1 MTVRLAGLSLALM
14 LFVSMMAAP
23 RSKAQTTPPQRG
35 SRVGGPGGAPDPVFF
50 QSQVFPVF
58 EAAKCSGCHAPSGVA
73 SATRLHFPD
82 KDATPAQI
90 QAFGL
95 SLSNLVDRGDAS
107 KSLLLTKPTNVARH
121 TGGVRIKPGSPE
133 EQIVATWV
141 QSLAS
146 ASDATLAAAM
156 KSLATSEGEAAPKQL
171 VRRLTHAQYDNTVR
185 DLLGDY
191 SKPAERFPPE
201 DYVDGFKNQLTAQ
214 GMPPLL
220 VETYS
225 TAAERLALNAFRIGD
240 INGLVPCAPS
250 QGYGAS
256 RQSSAGSSRAT
267 ADKWS
272 FSDQKCRDAFV
283 RGFGL
288 RAFRRPLTEDE
299 VKRYS
304 TVFSEQARV
313 SRRFLDGARVVV
325 EAMLQ
330 SPNFLFH
337 VEAGP
342 EGRYTDYDVAS
353 RLSYLL
359 WNTMPDAALFEAAA
373 KGELSTAAGRERA
386 ARRMLENAP
395 KGREALDQFFEEW
408 LRFDRVVN
416 AVKQRGRYPA
426 FTPELALAMAEE
438 TRTLL
443 HHLVWNDR
451 NFMEA
456 LTADYSFLTSELAE
470 VYGVPAPK
478 EQFEMAKFPTDSH
491 RAGILGQG
499 TFLAST
505 AGPTDTSP
513 TARGIFIRERLLCQH
528 VPPPPPGVITT
539 LPDPLVDAKPKGRRQ
554 LMVEHVENPTCAS
567 CHRLMDPIGFG
578 FEHFDA
584 IGQYREK
591 EMIPVPGRRGGG
603 GGGGRGG
610 PPPIPLE
617 IDARGEI
624 AGLPNSNFTGA
635 KQLGAILAESPV
647 CQECIVRQM
656 FRYSYGRLET
666 ASDEGT
672 IDRLYGQF
680 KASGFKFKSLL
691 VALVESPE
699 FLRQWNSPT
708 GAVRK

>member
-1 MTVRLAGLSLALM
+1 MTFRIAGLSLAAILIG
-14 LFVSMMAAP
+14 LLVTAP
-23 RSKAQTTPPQRG
+23 HPQAQG
-35 SRVGGPGGAPDPVFF
+35 AAPDPVFF
-50 QSQVFPVF
+50 QTQVMPVF
-58 EAAKCSGCHAPSGVA
+58 EAAKCSGCHTSSGVA

-82 KDATPAQI
+82 KDAPAAEV

-95 SLSNLVDRGDAS
+95 SLAALVDRS
-107 KSLLLTKPTNVARH
+107 NPSQSLILAKPTNTIRH

-133 EQIVATWV
+133 EQLVSKWAA
-141 QSLAS
+141 SLAS
-146 ASDATLAAAM
+146 TSDVVLAAVT
-156 KSLATSEGEAAPKQL
+156 KKLLESEGESAPKQL

-191 SKPAERFPPE
+191 SRPAERFPPE
-201 DYVDGFKNQLTAQ
+201 DYVDGFKNQLTGQ

-225 TAAERLALNAFRIGD
+225 TSAEKLALNAFRIGD
-240 INGLVPCAPS
+240 VNGLIPCKPA
-250 QGYGAS
+250 
-256 RQSSAGSSRAT
+256 
-267 ADKWS
+267 S
-272 FSDQKCRDAFV
+272 FSDAKCRDAFI
-283 RGFGL
+283 RRFGL
-288 RAFRRPLTEDE
+288 RAFRRPLSDDE

-304 TVFSEQARV
+304 AVFAQQAGV
-313 SRRFLDGARVVV
+313 GKRFNDGARVVV

-337 VEAGP
+337 VEAGLD
-342 EGRYTDYDVAS
+342 GRYADYDIAS

-359 WNTMPDAALFEAAA
+359 WNTMPDEALFEAAA
-373 KGELSTAAGRERA
+373 KGELSTPAGRERA
-386 ARRMLENAP
+386 ARRLIENVP
-395 KGREALDQFFEEW
+395 KGRQALDQFFEEW

-416 AVKQRGRYPA
+416 AVKSGRYRE

-438 TRTLL
+438 TRTML

-451 NFMEA
+451 NFMES

-470 VYGVPAPK
+470 IYGVPAPK
-478 EQFEMAKFPTDSH
+478 DQFEMVKFPSDSQ

-539 LPDPLVDAKPKGRRQ
+539 LPDPLTDGPAKGRRQ
-554 LMVEHVENPTCAS
+554 LMVEHVENATCAS

-584 IGQYREK
+584 IGRYRPTEA
-591 EMIPVPGRRGGG
+591 IPVPGRRGGG
-603 GGGGRGG
+603 GGFRGG
-610 PPPIPLE
+610 PPPIQVE
-617 IDARGEI
+617 INAQGEI
-624 AGLPNSNFTGA
+624 AGIPNSGFSGA
-635 KQLGAILAESPV
+635 KQIGGILADSPV
-647 CQECIVRQM
+647 CQKCIVRQM

-666 ASDEGT
+666 NADEKT
-672 IDRLYGQF
+672 IDQLYDQF
-680 KASGFKFKSLL
+680 KGSGFKFKTLL
-691 VALVESPE
+691 VALVQSPE
-699 FLRQWNSPT
+699 FLRQWT
-708 GAVRK
+708 TR

>member
-1 MTVRLAGLSLALM
+1 LTLRIAGFSLAAILIGSI
-14 LFVSMMAAP
+14 VAAP
-23 RSKAQTTPPQRG
+23 RPHAQ
-35 SRVGGPGGAPDPVFF
+35 SAAPDPVFF
-50 QSQVFPVF
+50 QTQVMPVF
-58 EAAKCSGCHAPSGVA
+58 EAAKCSGCHTSSGVA

-82 KDATPAQI
+82 KDATPAQV
-90 QAFGL
+90 QLFGL
-95 SLSNLVDRGDAS
+95 SLSALVDRSDAS
-107 KSLLLTKPTNVARH
+107 KSLILLKPTNTIRH
-121 TGGVRIKPGSPE
+121 TGGVRITPGSNE
-133 EQIVATWV
+133 EQIVRKWAE
-141 QSLAS
+141 SLAS
-146 ASDATLAAAM
+146 TSDVTLSAAI
-156 KSLATSEGEAAPKQL
+156 KRLTDTEGETAPRQL

-191 SKPAERFPPE
+191 SRPAARFPPE
-201 DYVDGFKNQLTAQ
+201 DYVDGFKNQLTGQ

-240 INGLVPCAPS
+240 VNGLIPCKPS
-250 QGYGAS
+250 
-256 RQSSAGSSRAT
+256 
-267 ADKWS
+267 S
-272 FSDQKCRDAFV
+272 FSDVKCRDAFV
-283 RGFGL
+283 RRFGL
-288 RAFRRPLTEDE
+288 RAFRRPLNEDE
-299 VKRYS
+299 VKRYA

-313 SRRFLDGARVVV
+313 SRRFNDGARVVV

-342 EGRYTDYDVAS
+342 DGKYADYDIAS

-359 WNTMPDAALFEAAA
+359 WNSMPDEALFEAAA
-373 KGELSTAAGRERA
+373 KGELSTPAGRERE
-386 ARRMLENAP
+386 ARRLLANTP

-416 AVKQRGRYPA
+416 AVKSFRYRE

-451 NFMEA
+451 NFMDA

-470 VYGVPAPK
+470 LYGVPAPK
-478 EQFEMAKFPTDSH
+478 DQFELVKFPPDTQ

-539 LPDPLVDAKPKGRRQ
+539 LPDPLTEDDVKGRRQ
-554 LMVEHVENPTCAS
+554 LMVEHVTNPTCAS

-584 IGQYREK
+584 IGRYRQTEA
-591 EMIPVPGRRGGG
+591 IPVPGRRGGG
-603 GGGGRGG
+603 GGFRGG
-610 PPPIPLE
+610 PPPIQLD
-617 IDARGEI
+617 INAQGEI
-624 AGLPNSNFTGA
+624 AGIPNSSFTGA
-635 KQLGAILAESPV
+635 KQIGAILAESPV
-647 CQECIVRQM
+647 CQKCIVRQM

-666 ASDEGT
+666 NADEKT
-672 IDRLYGQF
+672 IDELYGQF
-680 KASGFKFKSLL
+680 KGSGFKFKSLL
-691 VALVESPE
+691 VALVQSPE
-699 FLRQWNSPT
+699 FLRQWTHPASQ
-708 GAVRK
+708 

>member
-1 MTVRLAGLSLALM
+1 MIVRIAGLSLALI
-14 LFVSMMAAP
+14 LFVSMMWAP
-23 RSKAQTTPPQRG
+23 RPQAQ
-35 SRVGGPGGAPDPVFF
+35 SGAPDPVFF

-58 EAAKCSGCHAPSGVA
+58 EAAKCSGCHAASGVA
-73 SATRLHFPD
+73 SATRLHFPEQG
-82 KDATPAQI
+82 ATPAQI

-95 SLSNLVDRGDAS
+95 SLSSLVDRADAS
-107 KSLLLTKPTNVARH
+107 RSLLLTKPTNSVRH

-133 EQIVATWV
+133 EQIVAKWTA
-141 QSLAS
+141 SLAS
-146 ASDATLAAAM
+146 ASDATLAAAV
-156 KSLATSEGEAAPKQL
+156 KALADGEGEAAPKQL

-201 DYVDGFKNQLTAQ
+201 DYVDGFKNQLTGQ

-240 INGLVPCAPS
+240 INGLVPCKPA
-250 QGYGAS
+250 
-256 RQSSAGSSRAT
+256 
-267 ADKWS
+267 S

-342 EGRYTDYDVAS
+342 DG

-359 WNTMPDAALFEAAA
+359 WNTMPDQALFEAAA
-373 KGELSTAAGRERA
+373 KGELSTVAGRERA

-416 AVKQRGRYPA
+416 AVKSNRFQP

-456 LTADYSFLTSELAE
+456 LTADYSFLTTELADM
-470 VYGVPAPK
+470 YGLPAPK
-478 EQFEMAKFPTDSH
+478 EQFDMVKFPADSK

-554 LMVEHVENPTCAS
+554 LMVEHVENATCAS

-617 IDARGEI
+617 IDAQGEI
-624 AGLPNSNFTGA
+624 AGLPNSNFSGA
-635 KQLGAILAESPV
+635 KQLGTILADSPV
-647 CQECIVRQM
+647 CQKCIVRQM

-666 ASDEGT
+666 TSDEKT
-672 IDRLYGQF
+672 IDELYGQF
-680 KASGFKFKSLL
+680 RASGFKFKNLL

-699 FLRQWNSPT
+699 FLRQWNSP
-708 GAVRK
+708 RK

>member
-1 MTVRLAGLSLALM
+1 MTVRLAGLSLALL
-14 LFVSMMAAP
+14 LFVSMMAVP
-23 RSKAQTTPPQRG
+23 RPAAQ
-35 SRVGGPGGAPDPVFF
+35 SAAPDPVFF
-50 QSQVFPVF
+50 QTQVFPVF
-58 EAAKCSGCHAPSGVA
+58 EAAKCSGCHSPSGVA

-82 KDATPAQI
+82 AGATPAQI

-95 SLSNLVDRGDAS
+95 SLFQLVDRADAS
-107 KSLLLTKPTNVARH
+107 KSLLLTKPTNVSRH

-133 EQIVATWV
+133 EQIVAKWAT
-141 QSLAS
+141 SLAA
-146 ASDATLAAAM
+146 ASDATLGAAM
-156 KSLATSEGEAAPKQL
+156 KTLTAIEGEATPKQL

-201 DYVDGFKNQLTAQ
+201 DYVDGFKNQLTGQ
-214 GMPPLL
+214 GMSPLL
-220 VETYS
+220 VESYS

-240 INGLVPCAPS
+240 INGLVPCKP
-250 QGYGAS
+250 
-256 RQSSAGSSRAT
+256 T
-267 ADKWS
+267 S
-272 FSDQKCRDAFV
+272 FGDQKCRDAFV
-283 RGFGL
+283 RRFGL

-342 EGRYTDYDVAS
+342 DGKYTGYDVAS

-359 WNTMPDAALFEAAA
+359 WNTMPDEALFEAAA
-373 KGELSTAAGRERA
+373 KGALGTPAGRERA
-386 ARRMLENAP
+386 ARRLLENTP

-416 AVKQRGRYPA
+416 AVKSNRYQA

-443 HHLVWNDR
+443 HHLVWNDL
-451 NFMEA
+451 NFMDA
-456 LTADYSFLTSELAE
+456 LTADYSFLTTELAE
-470 VYGVPAPK
+470 MYGLPAPK
-478 EQFEMAKFPTDSH
+478 EQFEMVKFPPDSK

-539 LPDPLVDAKPKGRRQ
+539 LPDPLVDGQPPKGRRQ

-584 IGQYREK
+584 IGQYREQ
-591 EMIPVPGRRGGG
+591 ELIPVPGRLGGG

-610 PPPIPLE
+610 PPPIPLA
-617 IDARGEI
+617 INAQGEI
-624 AGLPNSNFTGA
+624 AGIPNSNFSGA
-635 KQLGAILAESPV
+635 KELGTILANSPV
-647 CQECIVRQM
+647 CQECVVRQM
-656 FRYSYGRLET
+656 FRYSYGRLESS
-666 ASDEGT
+666 ADEKT
-672 IDRLYGQF
+672 IDRLYDQF
-680 KASGFKFKSLL
+680 KTSGFKMKSLL

-699 FLRQWNSPT
+699 FLRQWNT
-708 GAVRK
+708 R

>member
-1 MTVRLAGLSLALM
+1 MTFRIAGLSLASIL
-14 LFVSMMAAP
+14 LAVFLSAPRPIAQSAAP
-23 RSKAQTTPPQRG
+23 
-35 SRVGGPGGAPDPVFF
+35 DLVFF
-50 QSQVFPVF
+50 QTQVFPVF
-58 EAAKCSGCHAPSGVA
+58 EAAKCSGCHSPSGVA
-73 SATRLHFPD
+73 SASRLHFPD
-82 KDATPAQI
+82 KDATPAQV
-90 QAFGL
+90 QMFGL
-95 SLSNLVDRGDAS
+95 SLSALVDRADAS
-107 KSLLLTKPTNVARH
+107 RSLLVTKPTNVVRH
-121 TGGVRIKPGSPE
+121 TGGVRFKPGSPE
-133 EQIVATWV
+133 EQLVAKWAA
-141 QSLAS
+141 SLAA
-146 ASDATLAAAM
+146 ASDATLAVAM
-156 KSLATSEGEAAPKQL
+156 KALSESDGEQTPTQL

-191 SKPAERFPPE
+191 SRPAQRFPPE

-214 GMPPLL
+214 SMPPLL

-225 TAAERLALNAFRIGD
+225 TSAERLALNAFRIGD
-240 INGLVPCAPS
+240 VNGLVPCKPS
-250 QGYGAS
+250 
-256 RQSSAGSSRAT
+256 
-267 ADKWS
+267 S
-272 FSDQKCRDAFV
+272 FSDAKCRDAFV
-283 RGFGL
+283 RRFGL
-288 RAFRRPLTEDE
+288 RAFRRPLTDE
-299 VKRYS
+299 EIKRYS
-304 TVFSEQARV
+304 TVFAEQAKV
-313 SRRFLDGARVVV
+313 NRRFLDGARVVV

-342 EGRYTDYDVAS
+342 DGRYADYDVAS

-359 WNTMPDAALFEAAA
+359 WNTMPDEALFEAAA
-373 KGELSTAAGRERA
+373 KGELSTPAGRERA
-386 ARRMLENAP
+386 AQRMLGNQP

-416 AVKQRGRYPA
+416 AVKSRGRYPA

-443 HHLVWNDR
+443 HHLVWNDLD
-451 NFMEA
+451 FMDA

-478 EQFEMAKFPTDSH
+478 DQFDLVKFPAETR

-539 LPDPLVDAKPKGRRQ
+539 LPDPLVDEKPKGRRQ

-584 IGQYREK
+584 IGRYREK
-591 EMIPVPGRRGGG
+591 ELIPVPGARGGGG

-617 IDARGEI
+617 IDAQGEI
-624 AGLPNSNFTGA
+624 AGLPNSNFSGA
-635 KQLGAILAESPV
+635 KELGAILAKSET
-647 CQECIVRQM
+647 CQECVVRQM

-666 ASDEGT
+666 SADEKT
-672 IDRLYGQF
+672 IDQLFERF

-699 FLRQWNSPT
+699 FLRQWNSP
-708 GAVRK
+708 ASQR

>member
-1 MTVRLAGLSLALM
+1 MTVRLAGLSLALIV
-14 LFVSMMAAP
+14 FVSMMTAP
-23 RSKAQTTPPQRG
+23 RPQAQSGT
-35 SRVGGPGGAPDPVFF
+35 PDPVFF

-58 EAAKCSGCHAPSGVA
+58 EAAKCSGCHAASGVA

-95 SLSNLVDRGDAS
+95 SLASLVDRTDAS
-107 KSLLLTKPTNVARH
+107 KSLLLTKPTNVVRH
-121 TGGVRIKPGSPE
+121 TGGLRIKPGSPE
-133 EQIVATWV
+133 ERLVATWAA
-141 QSLAS
+141 SLAS
-146 ASDATLAAAM
+146 ASDATLAAART
-156 KSLATSEGEAAPKQL
+156 SLTTSEGEAAPKQL

-191 SKPAERFPPE
+191 SKPAARFPPE

-240 INGLVPCAPS
+240 INGLVPCKPS
-250 QGYGAS
+250 
-256 RQSSAGSSRAT
+256 
-267 ADKWS
+267 S

-304 TVFSEQARV
+304 AAFAQQARV
-313 SRRFLDGARVVV
+313 GRRFLDGARVVV

-342 EGRYTDYDVAS
+342 DGRYTDYDVAS

-359 WNTMPDAALFEAAA
+359 WNTMPDAALFAAVA
-373 KGELSTAAGRERA
+373 KGELRTVTGRERM
-386 ARRMLENAP
+386 ARRMLENVP
-395 KGREALDQFFEEW
+395 KGREALDQFFQEW

-416 AVKQRGRYPA
+416 AVKSNRYQP

-470 VYGVPAPK
+470 VYGLPAPK
-478 EQFEMAKFPTDSH
+478 EQFEMVTFPADSN

-539 LPDPLVDAKPKGRRQ
+539 LPDPLVDEKPKGRRQ

-584 IGQYREK
+584 IGQYREQ
-591 EMIPVPGRRGGG
+591 EMIRLPGRRGGG

-610 PPPIPLE
+610 PPPVPLE

-624 AGLPNSNFTGA
+624 AGLPNSNFSGA
-635 KQLGAILAESPV
+635 RQLGAILAESPV

-666 ASDEGT
+666 AADEKT
-672 IDRLYGQF
+672 IDELYGQF
-680 KASGFKFKSLL
+680 KASGFKLKRLL

-699 FLRQWNSPT
+699 FLRQWNSP
-708 GAVRK
+708 KK

>member
-23 RSKAQTTPPQRG
+23 RPQAQA
-35 SRVGGPGGAPDPVFF
+35 SAPDPVFF

-58 EAAKCSGCHAPSGVA
+58 EAAKCSGCHTASGVA

-95 SLSNLVDRGDAS
+95 SLSSLVDRTDVT
-107 KSLLLTKPTNVARH
+107 KSLLLAKPTNVIRH
-121 TGGVRIKPGSPE
+121 TGGLRIKPGSSE
-133 EQIVATWV
+133 EQILTKWVA
-141 QSLAS
+141 SLAS
-146 ASDATLAAAM
+146 ASDASLAAAM
-156 KSLATSEGEAAPKQL
+156 KSLVAGEGEAGPKQL

-201 DYVDGFKNQLTAQ
+201 DYVDGFKNQLTGQ

-240 INGLVPCAPS
+240 INGLVPCKPA
-250 QGYGAS
+250 
-256 RQSSAGSSRAT
+256 
-267 ADKWS
+267 S

-283 RGFGL
+283 RRFGL
-288 RAFRRPLTEDE
+288 RAFRRPLSEDE

-304 TVFSEQARV
+304 AVFSDQARL
-313 SRRFLDGARVVV
+313 SKRFLDGARVVV

-342 EGRYTDYDVAS
+342 DGRHADYEVAS

-359 WNTMPDAALFEAAA
+359 WNTMPDEALFEAAA
-373 KGELSTAAGRERA
+373 KGELATPAGRDAA
-386 ARRMLENAP
+386 ARRMLQNVP
-395 KGREALDQFFEEW
+395 KGRDALDQFFEEW

-416 AVKQRGRYPA
+416 AVKANRYQA

-443 HHLVWNDR
+443 HHLVWDDR
-451 NFMEA
+451 NFMEL

-470 VYGVPAPK
+470 VYGLPAPK
-478 EQFEMAKFPTDSH
+478 DQFEMVKFPADTN

-539 LPDPLVDAKPKGRRQ
+539 LPDPLVDGQNPKGRRQ

-584 IGQYREK
+584 IGQYRQQ
-591 EMIPVPGRRGGG
+591 EMIPVPRRGGG

-617 IDARGEI
+617 IDAQGEI
-624 AGLPNSNFTGA
+624 AGIPNSNFSGA
-635 KQLGAILAESPV
+635 KQLGTILANSPV
-647 CQECIVRQM
+647 CQECVVRQM

-666 ASDEGT
+666 ASDENT
-672 IDRLYGQF
+672 IHQLYDQF

-691 VALVESPE
+691 VALVQSPE
-699 FLRQWNSPT
+699 FLRQWNSPA
-708 GAVRK
+708 GSARK

>member
-1 MTVRLAGLSLALM
+1 MTFRIAGLSLAAILIG
-14 LFVSMMAAP
+14 LLVTAP
-23 RSKAQTTPPQRG
+23 HPQAQG
-35 SRVGGPGGAPDPVFF
+35 AAPDPVFF
-50 QSQVFPVF
+50 QTQVMPVF
-58 EAAKCSGCHAPSGVA
+58 EAAKCSGCHTSSGVA

-82 KDATPAQI
+82 KDAPAAEV

-95 SLSNLVDRGDAS
+95 SLAALVDRS
-107 KSLLLTKPTNVARH
+107 NPSQSLILAKPTNTIRH

-133 EQIVATWV
+133 EQLVSKWAA
-141 QSLAS
+141 SLAS
-146 ASDATLAAAM
+146 TSDVALAAIT
-156 KSLATSEGEAAPKQL
+156 KKLLESEGESAPKQL

-191 SKPAERFPPE
+191 SRPAERFPPE
-201 DYVDGFKNQLTAQ
+201 DYVDGFKNQLTGQ

-225 TAAERLALNAFRIGD
+225 TSAEKLALNAFRIGD
-240 INGLVPCAPS
+240 VNGLIPCKPA
-250 QGYGAS
+250 
-256 RQSSAGSSRAT
+256 
-267 ADKWS
+267 S
-272 FSDQKCRDAFV
+272 FSDAKCRDAFV
-283 RGFGL
+283 RRFGL
-288 RAFRRPLTEDE
+288 RAFRRPLSDDE

-304 TVFSEQARV
+304 AVFAQQAGV
-313 SRRFLDGARVVV
+313 GKRFNDGARVVV

-337 VEAGP
+337 VEAGLD
-342 EGRYTDYDVAS
+342 GRYADYDIAS

-359 WNTMPDAALFEAAA
+359 WNTMPDEALFEAAA
-373 KGELSTAAGRERA
+373 KGELSTPAGRERA
-386 ARRMLENAP
+386 ARRLIENVP
-395 KGREALDQFFEEW
+395 KGRQALDQFFEEW

-416 AVKQRGRYPA
+416 AVKSGRYRE

-438 TRTLL
+438 TRTML

-470 VYGVPAPK
+470 IYGVPAPK
-478 EQFEMAKFPTDSH
+478 DQFEMVKFPSDSQ

-539 LPDPLVDAKPKGRRQ
+539 LPDPLTDGPAKGRRQ
-554 LMVEHVENPTCAS
+554 LMVEHVENATCAS

-584 IGQYREK
+584 IGRYRPTEA
-591 EMIPVPGRRGGG
+591 IPVPGRRGGG
-603 GGGGRGG
+603 GGGRGG
-610 PPPIPLE
+610 PPPIQVD
-617 IDARGEI
+617 INAQGEI
-624 AGLPNSNFTGA
+624 AGIPDSGFSGA
-635 KQLGAILAESPV
+635 KQIGGILADSPV
-647 CQECIVRQM
+647 CQKCIVRQM

-666 ASDEGT
+666 NADEKT
-672 IDRLYGQF
+672 IDQLYDQF
-680 KASGFKFKSLL
+680 KGSGFKFKSLL
-691 VALVESPE
+691 VALVQSPE
-699 FLRQWNSPT
+699 FLRQWT
-708 GAVRK
+708 TR

>member
-1 MTVRLAGLSLALM
+1 MTVRIAGLSLASI
-14 LFVSMMAAP
+14 LFVSMMSAP
-23 RSKAQTTPPQRG
+23 RPLAQG
-35 SRVGGPGGAPDPVFF
+35 SAPDPVFF

-58 EAAKCSGCHAPSGVA
+58 EAAKCSGCHSASGVA
-73 SATRLHFPD
+73 SATRLHFPER
-82 KDATPAQI
+82 DATPAQI

-95 SLSNLVDRGDAS
+95 SLSSLVDRADVS
-107 KSLLLTKPTNVARH
+107 KSLLITKPTNVARH
-121 TGGVRIKPGSPE
+121 TGGVRIKTGSPE
-133 EQIVATWV
+133 EAIVATWAM
-141 QSLAS
+141 SLAS
-146 ASDATLAAAM
+146 ASDAALAAAM
-156 KSLATSEGEAAPKQL
+156 RSLAPVDGESAPKQL

-201 DYVDGFKNQLTAQ
+201 DYIDGFKNQLTGQ

-240 INGLVPCAPS
+240 INGLVPCKPA
-250 QGYGAS
+250 
-256 RQSSAGSSRAT
+256 
-267 ADKWS
+267 S

-288 RAFRRPLTEDE
+288 RAFRRPLTDDE
-299 VKRYS
+299 VTRYS
-304 TVFSEQARV
+304 AVFSEQARA

-342 EGRYTDYDVAS
+342 DGRHADYDVAS

-373 KGELSTAAGRERA
+373 KGELSTVEGRERA

-395 KGREALDQFFEEW
+395 KSRAALDQFFEEW

-416 AVKQRGRYPA
+416 AVKSNRYQA
-426 FTPELALAMAEE
+426 FTPELAIAMAEE

-443 HHLVWNDR
+443 HHLVANDL
-451 NFMEA
+451 NFMDA
-456 LTADYSFLTSELAE
+456 LTADYSFLTSELADL
-470 VYGVPAPK
+470 YGVPAPK
-478 EQFEMAKFPTDSH
+478 EQFEMVKFPPDSQ

-539 LPDPLVDAKPKGRRQ
+539 LPDPLVDQAPKGRRQ

-584 IGQYREK
+584 IGRYRDQEL
-591 EMIPVPGRRGGG
+591 IPAPRRGGG
-603 GGGGRGG
+603 GGGGRGA
-610 PPPIPLE
+610 PPPTPLE
-617 IDARGEI
+617 IDAQGEI
-624 AGLPNSNFTGA
+624 AGLPNSNFSGA
-635 KQLGAILAESPV
+635 KQLGAILANSPV
-647 CQECIVRQM
+647 CQECVVRQM
-656 FRYSYGRLET
+656 FRYSYGRLEG
-666 ASDEGT
+666 AADEKT
-672 IDRLYGQF
+672 IDQLYDRF
-680 KASGFKFKSLL
+680 KASGFKMKSLL

-708 GAVRK
+708 RR

>member
-1 MTVRLAGLSLALM
+1 MTVRIAGLSLALI
-14 LFVSMMAAP
+14 LFVSMMSAP
-23 RSKAQTTPPQRG
+23 RPRAQ
-35 SRVGGPGGAPDPVFF
+35 SVSPDPAFF
-50 QSQVFPVF
+50 ESQVFPVF
-58 EAAKCSGCHAPSGVA
+58 EAAKCSGCHAASGVA
-73 SATRLHFPD
+73 SATRLHFPEN
-82 KDATPAQI
+82 DATPAQI

-95 SLSNLVDRGDAS
+95 SLANLVDRADGS
-107 KSLLLTKPTNVARH
+107 KSLLLTKPTNVVRH

-133 EQIVATWV
+133 EQIVAKWV
-141 QSLAS
+141 TSLAS
-146 ASDATLAAAM
+146 ASDATLMAAM
-156 KSLATSEGEAAPKQL
+156 KALTGSEGEAGPKQL

-201 DYVDGFKNQLTAQ
+201 DYIDGFKNQLTGQ

-225 TAAERLALNAFRIGD
+225 TSAERLALNAFRIGD
-240 INGLVPCAPS
+240 INGLVPCKPS
-250 QGYGAS
+250 
-256 RQSSAGSSRAT
+256 
-267 ADKWS
+267 S

-283 RGFGL
+283 RKFGL
-288 RAFRRPLTEDE
+288 RAFRRPLTENE

-304 TVFSEQARV
+304 AVFSEQARV
-313 SRRFLDGARVVV
+313 SRRFFDGARVVV

-342 EGRYTDYDVAS
+342 DGKYSDYDTAS

-359 WNTMPDAALFEAAA
+359 WNTMPDDALFEAAA
-373 KGELSTAAGRERA
+373 KGELSSAAGRERA
-386 ARRMLENAP
+386 ARRLLENAP

-478 EQFEMAKFPTDSH
+478 DQFDMVKFPAEAK

-539 LPDPLVDAKPKGRRQ
+539 LPDPLVDQKPKGRRE
-554 LMVEHVENPTCAS
+554 LMVEHVENATCAS

-584 IGQYREK
+584 IGRYREK

-603 GGGGRGG
+603 GGGGGRGG
-610 PPPIPLE
+610 PPPIPLD
-617 IDARGEI
+617 IDAQGEI
-624 AGLPNSNFTGA
+624 AGLPNSNFSGA
-635 KQLGAILAESPV
+635 KQLGAILADSPV

-666 ASDEGT
+666 TSDEKT
-672 IDRLYGQF
+672 IDQLYERF

-699 FLRQWNSPT
+699 FLRQWNSPKIVSSGGSGST
-708 GAVRK
+708 AQR

>member
-1 MTVRLAGLSLALM
+1 MTFRVAGLSLALM
-14 LFVSMMAAP
+14 LFLSMMAAP
-23 RSKAQTTPPQRG
+23 RPHAQA
-35 SRVGGPGGAPDPVFF
+35 GAPDPVFF

-58 EAAKCSGCHAPSGVA
+58 EAAKCSGCHAASGVA
-73 SATRLHFPD
+73 SATRLHFPEQG
-82 KDATPAQI
+82 ATPAQI

-95 SLSNLVDRGDAS
+95 SLSNLVDRTDAS
-107 KSLLLTKPTNVARH
+107 KSLLLTKPTNVERH

-133 EQIVATWV
+133 AQIVANWAA
-141 QSLAS
+141 SLAS
-146 ASDATLAAAM
+146 ASDATLAAAV
-156 KSLATSEGEAAPKQL
+156 KSLAGSEGEAAPKQL

-201 DYVDGFKNQLTAQ
+201 DYVDGFKNQLTGQ

-240 INGLVPCAPS
+240 INGLVPCKPA
-250 QGYGAS
+250 
-256 RQSSAGSSRAT
+256 
-267 ADKWS
+267 S

-283 RGFGL
+283 RRFGL

-304 TVFSEQARV
+304 AVFSEQARV

-342 EGRYTDYDVAS
+342 DGKDTDYDAAS

-359 WNTMPDAALFEAAA
+359 WNTMPDDALFEAAA
-373 KGELSTAAGRERA
+373 KGALGTPDGRERT
-386 ARRMLENAP
+386 ARRMIENSP
-395 KGREALDQFFEEW
+395 KRRDALDQFFEEW

-416 AVKQRGRYPA
+416 AVKANRYQA

-443 HHLVWNDR
+443 HHLVSNDA

-470 VYGVPAPK
+470 VYGLPAPK
-478 EQFEMAKFPTDSH
+478 EQFEMVKFPADSN

-539 LPDPLVDAKPKGRRQ
+539 LPDPLVDEKPKGRRQ
-554 LMVEHVENPTCAS
+554 LMVEHVENATCAS

-584 IGQYREK
+584 IGQYRK
-591 EMIPVPGRRGGG
+591 QEMIPVPRRGGA

-617 IDARGEI
+617 IDAQGEI
-624 AGLPNSNFTGA
+624 AGLPNSNFSGA
-635 KQLGAILAESPV
+635 RQLGTILANSPV
-647 CQECIVRQM
+647 CQECVVRQM
-656 FRYSYGRLET
+656 FRYSYGRLES
-666 ASDEGT
+666 ASDEKT
-672 IDRLYGQF
+672 IDQLYDQF
-680 KASGFKFKSLL
+680 KASGFRFKSLM
-691 VALVESPE
+691 VALVQSPE
-699 FLRQWNSPT
+699 FLRQWNNPT
-708 GAVRK
+708 VGSARR

>member
-23 RSKAQTTPPQRG
+23 RPQAQA
-35 SRVGGPGGAPDPVFF
+35 SAPDPVFF
-50 QSQVFPVF
+50 QSQVFPVL
-58 EAAKCSGCHAPSGVA
+58 EAANCSGCHAASGVA

-95 SLSNLVDRGDAS
+95 SLSSLVDRADVA
-107 KSLLLTKPTNVARH
+107 KSLLLAKPTNVIRH
-121 TGGVRIKPGSPE
+121 TGGLRIKPGSSE
-133 EQIVATWV
+133 EQILTKWVA
-141 QSLAS
+141 SLAS
-146 ASDATLAAAM
+146 ASDASLAAAM
-156 KSLATSEGEAAPKQL
+156 KSLVAGDGEPGPKQL

-201 DYVDGFKNQLTAQ
+201 DYVDGFKNQLTGQ

-240 INGLVPCAPS
+240 VNGLIPCAPS

-267 ADKWS
+267 ADKWAW
-272 FSDQKCRDAFV
+272 SDQKCRDAFV
-283 RGFGL
+283 RRFGL
-288 RAFRRPLTEDE
+288 RAFRRPLSEDE

-342 EGRYTDYDVAS
+342 DGRHADYEVAS

-359 WNTMPDAALFEAAA
+359 WNTMPDEALFEAAA
-373 KGELSTAAGRERA
+373 KGELSTPAGRDAA
-386 ARRMLENAP
+386 ARRLLQNVP
-395 KGREALDQFFEEW
+395 KGRDALDQFFEEW

-416 AVKQRGRYPA
+416 AVKANRYQA

-443 HHLVWNDR
+443 HHLVWSDR
-451 NFMEA
+451 NFMEL

-470 VYGVPAPK
+470 VYGLPAPK
-478 EQFEMAKFPTDSH
+478 DQFEIVKFPADSN

-539 LPDPLVDAKPKGRRQ
+539 LPDPLVDGQKPKGRRQ

-584 IGQYREK
+584 IGQYRQQ

-617 IDARGEI
+617 IDAQGEI
-624 AGLPNSNFTGA
+624 AGIPNSNFSGA
-635 KQLGAILAESPV
+635 KQLGTILANSPV
-647 CQECIVRQM
+647 CQECVVRQM

-666 ASDEGT
+666 ASDENT
-672 IDRLYGQF
+672 IHQLYDQF

-691 VALVESPE
+691 VALVQSPE
-699 FLRQWNSPT
+699 FLRQWNSPA
-708 GAVRK
+708 GSARK

>member
-1 MTVRLAGLSLALM
+1 MTRSTRSPASLTAGLAASSLALIF
-14 LFVSMMAAP
+14 FVSMMAAP
-23 RSKAQTTPPQRG
+23 RSKAQTGTPDTG
-35 SRVGGPGGAPDPVFF
+35 FF

-58 EAAKCSGCHAPSGVA
+58 EAAKCAGCHAPSGVA
-73 SATRLHFPD
+73 SATRLHFPE

-95 SLSNLVDRGDAS
+95 SLSSLVDRGDVS
-107 KSLLLTKPTNVARH
+107 KSLLLTKPTNVVRH

-133 EQIVATWV
+133 EHIVAKWV
-141 QSLAS
+141 TSVAT

-156 KSLATSEGEAAPKQL
+156 KSLAAGEGENAPKQL

-267 ADKWS
+267 ADKWA
-272 FSDQKCRDAFV
+272 FNDQKCRDAFV

-288 RAFRRPLTEDE
+288 RAFRRPLTDDE
-299 VKRYS
+299 AKRYS
-304 TVFSEQARV
+304 AVFSEQARV

-342 EGRYTDYDVAS
+342 DGRYADYDGAS

-373 KGELSTAAGRERA
+373 KGELSTVAGRERM

-416 AVKQRGRYPA
+416 AVKSNRFQP

-438 TRTLL
+438 TRALL

-470 VYGVPAPK
+470 VYGLPAPK
-478 EQFEMAKFPTDSH
+478 EQFDMVKFPPDSH

-539 LPDPLVDAKPKGRRQ
+539 LPDPLVNEKPKGRRQ

-591 EMIPVPGRRGGG
+591 ELIPVSGGRGG

-610 PPPIPLE
+610 PPPIPLD
-617 IDARGEI
+617 ITAQGEI

-635 KQLGAILAESPV
+635 KQLGAILADSPV

-666 ASDEGT
+666 ASDEKT
-672 IDRLYGQF
+672 IDQLYGQF
-680 KASGFKFKSLL
+680 KASGFKLKSLL

-699 FLRQWNSPT
+699 FLRQWSSP
-708 GAVRK
+708 KK

>member
-1 MTVRLAGLSLALM
+1 MTVRLAGLSLALI
-14 LFVSMMAAP
+14 LFVSMVTAP
-23 RSKAQTTPPQRG
+23 RPQAQG
-35 SRVGGPGGAPDPVFF
+35 GGPDAAFF
-50 QSQVFPVF
+50 ESQVFPVF
-58 EAAKCSGCHAPSGVA
+58 EAAKCSGCHSASGVA
-73 SATRLHFPD
+73 SATRLHFPEQG
-82 KDATPAQI
+82 ATGAQI

-95 SLSNLVDRGDAS
+95 SLSNLVDRADAS
-107 KSLLLTKPTNVARH
+107 KSLLLTKPTNVERH

-133 EQIVATWV
+133 EQIVSKWV
-141 QSLAS
+141 TSLAS

-156 KSLATSEGEAAPKQL
+156 KAVAGAEGEAAPKQL
-171 VRRLTHAQYDNTVR
+171 VRRLTHAQYDSTVR

-201 DYVDGFKNQLTAQ
+201 DYVDGFKNQLTGQ

-225 TAAERLALNAFRIGD
+225 TTAERLALNAFRIGD
-240 INGLVPCAPS
+240 VNGLVPCAPS

-267 ADKWS
+267 ADKWAW
-272 FSDQKCRDAFV
+272 SDQKCRDAFV
-283 RGFGL
+283 RRFGL

-299 VKRYS
+299 VTRYT
-304 TVFSEQARV
+304 TVFAEQARA

-342 EGRYTDYDVAS
+342 DGKYRDYDVAS

-359 WNTMPDAALFEAAA
+359 WNTMPDDALFEAAA
-373 KGELSTAAGRERA
+373 KGDLSTPAGLERM
-386 ARRMLENAP
+386 ARRMIENAP
-395 KGREALDQFFEEW
+395 KRRDALDQFFEEW

-416 AVKQRGRYPA
+416 AVKANRFQA
-426 FTPELALAMAEE
+426 FTPELAIAMAEE

-443 HHLVWNDR
+443 HHLVSNDL

-470 VYGVPAPK
+470 VYGLPAPK
-478 EQFEMAKFPTDSH
+478 EQFEMVKFPADSN

-539 LPDPLVDAKPKGRRQ
+539 LPDPLVDQKPKGRRQ

-584 IGQYREK
+584 IGQYRHQ
-591 EMIPVPGRRGGG
+591 EMIPVPRRGGGG

-624 AGLPNSNFTGA
+624 AGLPNSNFSGA
-635 KQLGAILAESPV
+635 RQLGSILANSPV
-647 CQECIVRQM
+647 CQECVVRQM
-656 FRYSYGRLET
+656 FRYSYGRLES
-666 ASDEGT
+666 AADEKT
-672 IDRLYGQF
+672 IDRLYDQF
-680 KASGFKFKSLL
+680 KASGFKFKALL
-691 VALVESPE
+691 VALVQSPE

-708 GAVRK
+708 QR

>member
-1 MTVRLAGLSLALM
+1 MTVRLAGLSLALI
-14 LFVSMMAAP
+14 LFVSMMAASRP
-23 RSKAQTTPPQRG
+23 KAQ
-35 SRVGGPGGAPDPVFF
+35 SAAPDPVFF

-58 EAAKCSGCHAPSGVA
+58 EAAKCSGCHAASGVA
-73 SATRLHFPD
+73 SATRLHFPER
-82 KDATPAQI
+82 DATPAQI

-95 SLSNLVDRGDAS
+95 SLSNLVDRADAS

-133 EQIVATWV
+133 EQIVAKWV
-141 QSLAS
+141 TSLAS

-156 KSLATSEGEAAPKQL
+156 KSLAAGEGEAAPKQL

-201 DYVDGFKNQLTAQ
+201 DYVDGFKNQLTGQ

-267 ADKWS
+267 ADKWA
-272 FSDQKCRDAFV
+272 FNDQKCRDAFV
-283 RGFGL
+283 RRFGL

-304 TVFSEQARV
+304 AVFSEQARV

-342 EGRYTDYDVAS
+342 DGRNTDYDVAS

-359 WNTMPDAALFEAAA
+359 WNTMPDDALFEAAA
-373 KGELSTAAGRERA
+373 KGELSTVAGRERT
-386 ARRMLENAP
+386 ARRLLENTP

-416 AVKQRGRYPA
+416 AVKANRYQA

-478 EQFEMAKFPTDSH
+478 DQFEMVKFPAGLESRRDSRTGYVPGVDRRTDRHVSDGARHLHSRAAALPARSAAATRRHHHASRSARGSEAEGAPPADGRARRKPDLRVVPSFDGSH
-491 RAGILGQG
+491 R
-499 TFLAST
+499 F
-505 AGPTDTSP
+505 
-513 TARGIFIRERLLCQH
+513 RLRAFRRH
-528 VPPPPPGVITT
+528 RAVSRTGNDSRT
-539 LPDPLVDAKPKGRRQ
+539 GRR
-554 LMVEHVENPTCAS
+554 
-567 CHRLMDPIGFG
+567 G
-578 FEHFDA
+578 
-584 IGQYREK
+584 
-591 EMIPVPGRRGGG
+591 GGG

-617 IDARGEI
+617 IDAQGEI
-624 AGLPNSNFTGA
+624 AGLPNSNFSGA
-635 KQLGAILAESPV
+635 KQLGTILADSPV

-666 ASDEGT
+666 TSDEKT
-672 IDRLYGQF
+672 IDQLYDQF
-680 KASGFKFKSLL
+680 KASGFTFKSLL
-691 VALVESPE
+691 VALVQSPE

-708 GAVRK
+708 KIASGAAGR

>member
-1 MTVRLAGLSLALM
+1 MTFRIAVLSLAAVLIA
-14 LFVSMMAAP
+14 FVVSAPRPQAQSAAP
-23 RSKAQTTPPQRG
+23 DS
-35 SRVGGPGGAPDPVFF
+35 VFF
-50 QSQVFPVF
+50 QTQVMPVF
-58 EAAKCSGCHAPSGVA
+58 EAAKCSGCHTSSGVA
-73 SATRLHFPD
+73 SATRLHFPE

-95 SLSNLVDRGDAS
+95 SLANLVDRTDAS
-107 KSLLLTKPTNVARH
+107 KSLILAKPTNTIRH

-133 EQIVATWV
+133 EQVVAKWAA
-141 QSLAS
+141 SLAS
-146 ASDATLAAAM
+146 ASDATLAAAI
-156 KSLATSEGEAAPKQL
+156 KTLADSEGEAGPKQL

-191 SKPAERFPPE
+191 SRPAERFPPE

-240 INGLVPCAPS
+240 INGLIPCKP
-250 QGYGAS
+250 
-256 RQSSAGSSRAT
+256 T
-267 ADKWS
+267 S
-272 FSDQKCRDAFV
+272 FSDVKCRDAFV
-283 RGFGL
+283 RRFGL
-288 RAFRRPLTEDE
+288 RAFRRPLTDDE
-299 VKRYS
+299 AKRYA
-304 TVFSEQARV
+304 TVFSGQARL
-313 SRRFLDGARVVV
+313 SRRFNDGARVVV

-342 EGRYTDYDVAS
+342 DGKYADYDVAS

-359 WNTMPDAALFEAAA
+359 WNTMPDEALFEAAA
-373 KGELSTAAGRERA
+373 KGELSTVAGRERA
-386 ARRMLENAP
+386 ARRLLEDTS
-395 KGREALDQFFEEW
+395 KSRDALDQFFEEW
-408 LRFDRVVN
+408 LRFDRVIN
-416 AVKQRGRYPA
+416 AVKSGRYQS

-443 HHLVWNDR
+443 HHLVWNER
-451 NFMEA
+451 NFMEV

-470 VYGVPAPK
+470 VYGLPAPK
-478 EQFEMAKFPTDSH
+478 DQFEMVKFPPDSQ

-539 LPDPLVDAKPKGRRQ
+539 LPDPLTNGTAKGRRQ
-554 LMVEHVENPTCAS
+554 LQIEHVENPICAS

-584 IGQYREK
+584 IGRYREQ
-591 EMIPVPGRRGGG
+591 ELIPVPGRRGGG
-603 GGGGRGG
+603 GGFRGG

-617 IDARGEI
+617 INAQGEI
-624 AGLPNSNFTGA
+624 AGIPNSNFSGA
-635 KQLGAILAESPV
+635 KQLGSILAESPV
-647 CQECIVRQM
+647 CQKCIVRQM

-666 ASDEGT
+666 GTDEKT
-672 IDRLYGQF
+672 IDQLYDQF
-680 KASGFKFKSLL
+680 KASGFKVKTLL
-691 VALVESPE
+691 VGLVQSPE
-699 FLRQWNSPT
+699 FLRQWTNPT
-708 GAVRK
+708 KVASGPGQTSGRQ

>member
-1 MTVRLAGLSLALM
+1 MTFRIAGLSLAAILIG
-14 LFVSMMAAP
+14 LLVTAP
-23 RSKAQTTPPQRG
+23 HPQAQG
-35 SRVGGPGGAPDPVFF
+35 AAPDPVFF
-50 QSQVFPVF
+50 QTQVMPVF
-58 EAAKCSGCHAPSGVA
+58 EAAKCSGCHTSSGVA

-82 KDATPAQI
+82 KDAPAAEV

-95 SLSNLVDRGDAS
+95 SLAALVDRS
-107 KSLLLTKPTNVARH
+107 NPSQSLILAKPTNTIRH

-133 EQIVATWV
+133 EQLVSKWAA
-141 QSLAS
+141 SLAS
-146 ASDATLAAAM
+146 TSDVVLAAVT
-156 KSLATSEGEAAPKQL
+156 KKLLESEGESAPKQL

-191 SKPAERFPPE
+191 SRPAERFPPE
-201 DYVDGFKNQLTAQ
+201 DYVDGFKNQLTGQ

-225 TAAERLALNAFRIGD
+225 TSAEKLALNAFRIGD
-240 INGLVPCAPS
+240 VNGLIPCKPA
-250 QGYGAS
+250 
-256 RQSSAGSSRAT
+256 
-267 ADKWS
+267 S
-272 FSDQKCRDAFV
+272 FSDAKCRDAFI
-283 RGFGL
+283 RRFGL
-288 RAFRRPLTEDE
+288 RAFRRPLSDDE

-304 TVFSEQARV
+304 AVFAQQAGV
-313 SRRFLDGARVVV
+313 GKRFNDGARVVV

-337 VEAGP
+337 VEAGLD
-342 EGRYTDYDVAS
+342 GRYADYDIAS

-359 WNTMPDAALFEAAA
+359 WNTMPDEALFEAAA
-373 KGELSTAAGRERA
+373 KGELSTPAGRERA
-386 ARRMLENAP
+386 ARRLIENVP
-395 KGREALDQFFEEW
+395 KGRQALDQFFEEW

-416 AVKQRGRYPA
+416 AVKSGRYRE

-438 TRTLL
+438 TRTML

-451 NFMEA
+451 NFMES

-470 VYGVPAPK
+470 IYGVPAPK
-478 EQFEMAKFPTDSH
+478 DQFEMVKFPSDSQ

-539 LPDPLVDAKPKGRRQ
+539 LPDPLTDGPAKGRRQ
-554 LMVEHVENPTCAS
+554 LMVEHVENATCAS

-584 IGQYREK
+584 IGRYRPTEA
-591 EMIPVPGRRGGG
+591 IPVPGRRGGG
-603 GGGGRGG
+603 GGFRGG
-610 PPPIPLE
+610 PPPIQVE
-617 IDARGEI
+617 INAQGEI
-624 AGLPNSNFTGA
+624 AGIPDSGFSGA
-635 KQLGAILAESPV
+635 KQIGGILADSPV
-647 CQECIVRQM
+647 CQKCIVRQM

-666 ASDEGT
+666 NADEKT
-672 IDRLYGQF
+672 IDQLYDQF
-680 KASGFKFKSLL
+680 KGSGFKFKSLL
-691 VALVESPE
+691 VALVQSPE
-699 FLRQWNSPT
+699 FLRQWT
-708 GAVRK
+708 TR